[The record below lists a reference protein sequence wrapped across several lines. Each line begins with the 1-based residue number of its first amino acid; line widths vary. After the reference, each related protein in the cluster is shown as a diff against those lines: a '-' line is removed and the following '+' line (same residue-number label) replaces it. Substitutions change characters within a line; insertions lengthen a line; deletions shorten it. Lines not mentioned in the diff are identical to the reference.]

1 LTNYVKYN
9 HKPHLASPEPALAPK
24 DWLRVGNNFQS
35 DGETTMDK
43 DRIEGSG
50 KQAKGAIKEAAG
62 KLTGDAKL
70 KAEGKAD
77 KMAGK
82 VQNAAGSAKDA
93 MRE

>member
-1 LTNYVKYN
+1 
-9 HKPHLASPEPALAPK
+9 
-24 DWLRVGNNFQS
+24 
-35 DGETTMDK
+35 MDK